1 MDNPFNLDSD
11 LITLGESGH
20 GGDVWSAA
28 RGLGVPVS
36 EILDLSASLNP
47 LGQPP
52 GLAEVINQSLDVLC
66 HYPDRST
73 LELRQALAKSLGLTP
88 ANILPGNGST
98 ALIRVVARAM
108 DLHSIVVLAPVFSEF
123 PRSLAITGRPFSYL
137 VLKEKNGFAPT
148 MRDLDQLWDMDPSC
162 VILSNPVTP
171 AGGLVD
177 PEVLKSLLVQANRR
191 RVWVILDEAFM
202 DFAPR
207 EARDWSPP
215 LLERYPRLVVLR
227 SMTKFYCL
235 AGLRLGYALGHA
247 DTMTNLAPLAQAWS
261 VNTLAQRAGVHCLG
275 LDEYAAQTRQK
286 VEQWRGEQAQA
297 LTDLGLRVY
306 PSQANYLLCR
316 LPEDG
321 PTAELVSQ
329 ATAAKGV
336 LVRACGNFVGC
347 SDYHLRTAVCTPQ
360 EQERLLEAL
369 KPALNMWL
377 FGGSPK

>member
-1 MDNPFNLDSD
+1 MENPFNLDPD
-11 LITLGESGH
+11 LISLGEGGH

-52 GLAEVINQSLDVLC
+52 GLAEVISQALPLVC

-73 LELRQALAKSLGLTP
+73 LELRQALATFLGVTP

-108 DLHSIVVLAPVFSEF
+108 DLRSIVVLAPVFGEF
-123 PRSLAITGRPFSYL
+123 ARSLAITGRPFSYL
-137 VLKEKNGFAPT
+137 ILKEKNGFAPT
-148 MRDLDQLWDMDPSC
+148 QRDLDQLWDQDPSC
-162 VILSNPVTP
+162 IILSNPVTP

-177 PEVLKSLLVQANRR
+177 PEVLKSLLVQAHRR
-191 RVWVILDEAFM
+191 RTWVVLDEAFI
-202 DFAPR
+202 DFAP
-207 EARDWSPP
+207 EAARNFSPP
-215 LLERYPRLVVLR
+215 LVERYPRLVVLR
-227 SMTKFYCL
+227 SITKFYCL
-235 AGLRLGYALGHA
+235 AGLRLGYALGNS
-247 DTMTNLAPLAQAWS
+247 DTMANLAPLAQAWS
-261 VNTLAQRAGVHCLG
+261 VNTLAQKAGVHCLG
-275 LDEYAAQTRQK
+275 LDEYAAQTRRA
-286 VEQWRGEQAQA
+286 VDEWRQRQAEA
-297 LTDLGLRVY
+297 LTGLGLKVY
-306 PSQANYLLCR
+306 PSQVNYLLCR

-321 PTAELVSQ
+321 PTAELVAQ
-329 ATAAKGV
+329 ATAGKGV

-347 SDYHLRTAVCTPQ
+347 SPYHLRTAVCTPEDQ
-360 EQERLLEAL
+360 ARLLEAL